1 MKWAEWIVI
10 GLVAAVLAVIVFVRA
25 GQLSGESGGSQASSI
40 IKSTTSGVGTILNG
54 AEGMQVNG
62 SINK

>member
-1 MKWAEWIVI
+1 MKWFEVLVV
-10 GLVAAVLAVIVFVRA
+10 GLIAAVICVIVFVRA

-54 AEGMQVNG
+54 AEGMQVSN
-62 SINK
+62 